1 MRAAV
6 DHDTAH
12 LRTHDLGLTE
22 VDPVP
27 DLQAELVD
35 ALAHLGR
42 GSDPVRRS
50 SKGSEEPVPGGVE
63 LATVVPPKRL
73 PDQSVVRGNERAPPP
88 VPDLL
93 GDLRRRHDVGEQHGD
108 ELGGPSPRRTRGA

>member
-6 DHDTAH
+6 DHDPAH

-22 VDPVP
+22 VDPGP

-42 GSDPVRRS
+42 ASDPVRRS
-50 SKGSEEPVPGGVE
+50 SEGREEPVPGGVE

-73 PDQSVVRGNERAPPP
+73 PDQSVVRGNERAPPSSP
-88 VPDLL
+88 TSSAICVDATMSVNSTVTSSVVPL
-93 GDLRRRHDVGEQHGD
+93 
-108 ELGGPSPRRTRGA
+108 PRRTRGA